1 MKHNWKI
8 PYRELGVMMA
18 LQFFIA
24 INHLMFF
31 NKNSEKAEKHAIFF
45 GKKKK
50 SQFKYSEKV
59 CVGSKGVTETLF
71 FAIVGP
77 LSIFVSKTN
86 ESGWK

>member
-50 SQFKYSEKV
+50 NPSLNTAKRFAWVQ
-59 CVGSKGVTETLF
+59 KG
-71 FAIVGP
+71 
-77 LSIFVSKTN
+77 
-86 ESGWK
+86 

>member
-1 MKHNWKI
+1 MLIPEWDESFWELKHNWKI

-50 SQFKYSEKV
+50 IPV
-59 CVGSKGVTETLF
+59 
-71 FAIVGP
+71 
-77 LSIFVSKTN
+77 
-86 ESGWK
+86 